1 MLRSDDRENNV
12 FVDRA
17 KGSISAFIKNDAID
31 GLNLATSS
39 ILSGELYARGILV
52 YFYDSNSV
60 DKNSEPMLVLSVRRG
75 DIKVE
80 DALMQ
85 LYQGLK
91 ELTSYDAVKAAIK
104 KTNEEKISLVRQ
116 IIGNLPKQGPII
128 EKLEANRKGAWVMN
142 SIIDRSDLVK
152 EPKLFLDV

>member
-1 MLRSDDRENNV
+1 VLRSDDRENNV